1 MSFSFDSVSTVL
13 HSGSLSSAVDVLKE
27 TMDGGAGD
35 TIQTIEDSVLNEV
48 ISAMVANMKDLEA
61 EIGNLKERNEILRNY
76 VTSLEET
83 NERAQGEIWD
93 LKELIAERRD
103 LADLCKMIGRYKD
116 NSEDEIEGTNIDN
129 RKPNEELNEK
139 KI

>member
-1 MSFSFDSVSTVL
+1 MSGTKNNPK
-13 HSGSLSSAVDVLKE
+13 LSHDQWLEVQREHIKMVLKLKE
-27 TMDGGAGD
+27 
-35 TIQTIEDSVLNEV
+35 ENSELKRENE
-48 ISAMVANMKDLEA
+48 I
-61 EIGNLKERNEILRNY
+61 LKERNEILRNY

-93 LKELIAERRD
+93 LKELLAERRD
-103 LADLCKMIGRYKD
+103 LAELCKMIGRYKD